1 MKCLFLLLT
10 SVALAAEP
18 VLRLDMADTQGFKA
32 EGAVEV
38 SVSLMDDELTA
49 SQKRGG
55 DGKAAHFAG
64 GRLIGTESTAM
75 LQRLDAFTFGVRLKP
90 EGDFIHGTVCV
101 QRGAREAQSGAFE
114 LSAWHMPFIER
125 EHLTFQGMFRSGLTP
140 RTGKYF
146 PAINID
152 QDRHASS
159 GWRDI
164 LITKAKG
171 GVMQWFLDG
180 KRVAVRERASIVPGV
195 SAWVFEGAASPLCI
209 GADAEG
215 GEPFRGWI
223 DHIMIWDRV
232 LADEE
237 IATFSGV
244 AAITDAVIHQPAE
257 ERIFGNGIL
266 TADTP
271 VEKRYDWVDAK
282 LPTFR
287 DELAQTDPY
296 LPRYHITLPGE
307 MWNPIA
313 YFHGGK
319 YHLFQGWSSGGC
331 FGYFEDTSENIVWQ
345 HLMSS
350 DLIHWTLLPMPIRSP
365 LHPNEN
371 GTFFQDDAGRVIVHY
386 YGARGSEPRMAV
398 TRDADLATWK
408 SFPQMV
414 RFHGIPDDLQ
424 GRHDPAAVFKQGDTW
439 FQIST
444 TVRPKAT
451 GLVLPLYQ
459 SKDLVRWDYAGR
471 FFEDAT
477 GRSVNEC
484 GQLFQLDGR
493 HVFTA
498 IHDLSE
504 HAQYMTGTLRTD
516 GTFERQHAGIVDH
529 ASSTYNCVSTAV
541 NTEGRATQWRF
552 MNIVRPY
559 RQSSAAGWWNTLS
572 LPRDLCVDAAGRLL
586 PRPSPSLEKLRGKQ
600 VHHDLTS
607 GSFTLGNFAAASSEI
622 RLQTTSAVTL
632 RLSDAKHHL
641 EVRHDPTKHEI
652 ILDLAK
658 FNQGIR
664 RAPITAELGKSI
676 TLRFF
681 ADRSI
686 FEIYANDEIVISAAA
701 FFDDPASLKLQIT
714 ADSPV
719 TLDAWEMKAL
729 EWSTLKP

>member
-1 MKCLFLLLT
+1 MRPLLFILT
-10 SVALAAEP
+10 STALAAEP
-18 VLRLDMADTQGFKA
+18 VLRLDMAETQGCKP
-32 EGAVEV
+32 EGAVALGI
-38 SVSLMDDELTA
+38 SLTQEELAA

-55 DGKAAHFAG
+55 DGKLAHFSG
-64 GRLIGTESTAM
+64 GRLVGEKAGRVLQTLST
-75 LQRLDAFTFGVRLKP
+75 FTFAVRLKP
-90 EGDFIHGTVCV
+90 EGESIRGTVCV

-114 LSAWHMPFIER
+114 LSGWHMPFIER
-125 EHLTFQGMFRSGLTP
+125 DHLTFQGMFRDGLTP

-152 QDRHASS
+152 QDRYSS
-159 GWRDI
+159 NGWRDI
-164 LITKAKG
+164 VITKAKG
-171 GVMQWFLDG
+171 GTMQWFLDG
-180 KRVAVRERASIVPGV
+180 KRIAVRERASIVPGV
-195 SAWVFEGAASPLCI
+195 SAWAFEGAASPLCI
-209 GADAEG
+209 GADADG
-215 GEPFRGWI
+215 GQPFRGWI
-223 DHIMIWDRV
+223 DHVMIWDRV
-232 LADEE
+232 LDEAD
-237 IATFSGV
+237 IAAFSGV
-244 AAITDAVIHQPAE
+244 ERIVDAVVPQPAE

-271 VEKRYDWVDAK
+271 VEKRYDWVDAR
-282 LPTFR
+282 LPAFR
-287 DELAQTDPY
+287 NEIAKTDPH
-296 LPRYHITLPGE
+296 LPHYHITLPGE

-313 YFHGGK
+313 WFHGGK

-365 LHPNEN
+365 LYPNEN
-371 GTFFQDDAGRVIVHY
+371 GTFFRDDAGRVIVHY

-398 TRDADLATWK
+398 TRDPDLATWK

-414 RFHGIPDDLQ
+414 RFHGIPEDLQ

-444 TVRPKAT
+444 TVRPKAA

-459 SKDLVRWDYAGR
+459 SKDLIRWDYAGR

-498 IHDLSE
+498 IHDLSD

-516 GTFERQHAGIVDH
+516 GSFERQHAGIVDY

-541 NTEGRATQWRF
+541 NDAGRATQWRF

-572 LPRDLCVDAAGRLL
+572 LPRDLRVDAQGRLL
-586 PRPSPSLEKLRGKQ
+586 PRPSPSLEKLRARH
-600 VHHDLTS
+600 VHHDITS
-607 GSFTLGNFAAASSEI
+607 TTFTLENFAAASSET
-622 RLQTTSAVTL
+622 RLQFNRASITL
-632 RLSDAKHHL
+632 RLSDGTRHL
-641 EVRHDPTKHEI
+641 EARYDQAKSEMT
-652 ILDLAK
+652 LDLAK
-658 FNQGIR
+658 FGQGIR
-664 RAPITAELGKSI
+664 RAPVTPQPGQPI

-686 FEIYANDEIVISAAA
+686 FELYANDEVVISAAA
-701 FFDDPASLKLQIT
+701 FFTDPAALQIQIT
-714 ADSPV
+714 ADAPV
-719 TLDAWEMKAL
+719 TLDAWEMKPL
-729 EWSTLKP
+729 EWSAK